1 MTLARHLAA
10 ARVPRYTSYPTAAD
24 FTSAV
29 GPEQAARWLGEI
41 ESDEPIS
48 VYLHVPYCRDICH
61 YCGCHAKAAR
71 RESVV
76 DAFRTALLA
85 EIALVARHA
94 KAPVRIGRIAWG
106 GGTPSILGLGGL
118 ASILSRLRESF
129 DMRLLA
135 EHAIELDPRTVDP
148 GLAVGLA
155 ALGVTRASLGVQDLD
170 PQVQE
175 AIGRF
180 QPQPQVRRAVDALR
194 AAGIGR
200 LNFDLVYGL
209 PHQTEASLRRTL
221 DAVVDL
227 APSRIAFYGYA
238 HLPARRANQRLIDE
252 EALPGPQARL
262 RQAALIGD
270 TLETAGFER
279 IGIDHFARPDDPLA
293 VAARQGRLR
302 RNFQGYTDDPHDVLI
317 GFGPS
322 AISKLPG
329 GFAQNASDIGHWR
342 AEVTAG
348 KLATRRGHGFTG
360 DDRIRARLIE
370 SLMCIFLTELGEA
383 DLRIADELALLR
395 PFVMEGLIELER
407 GQLRL
412 TENGRPFVRLV
423 AAAFDRFRTEA
434 DQTFSEA
441 V

>member
-29 GPEQAARWLGEI
+29 GPEQAARWLGDVA
-41 ESDEPIS
+41 SDEPVSAYI
-48 VYLHVPYCRDICH
+48 HIPYCRDICH

-71 RESVV
+71 RESVI
-76 DAFRTALLA
+76 DAFRSTLLA
-85 EIALVARHA
+85 EIALAARHLRDRVA
-94 KAPVRIGRIAWG
+94 IGRINWG
-106 GGTPSILGLGGL
+106 GGTPSILGLDGL
-118 ASILSRLRESF
+118 ASVLSELRDNF
-129 DMRLLA
+129 DLGALA
-135 EHAIELDPRTVDP
+135 EHAIELDPRLVDP
-148 GLAVGLA
+148 GFALGLA

-170 PQVQE
+170 PVVQE

-180 QPQPQVRRAVDALR
+180 QPQRQVQRAVDVLR

-209 PHQTEASLRRTL
+209 PHQTEASLQRTL
-221 DAVVDL
+221 ESVL
-227 APSRIAFYGYA
+227 AMAPDRIAFYGYA
-238 HLPARRANQRLIDE
+238 HLPSRRANQRLIDE
-252 EALPGPQARL
+252 SALPGPEARL
-262 RQAALIGD
+262 AQASTIARS
-270 TLETAGFER
+270 LEKAGFER

-293 VAARQGRLR
+293 VAVRQGRLR
-302 RNFQGYTDDPHDVLI
+302 RNFQGYTDDPNDVLI

-348 KLATRRGHGFTG
+348 RLATRRGHGFSG
-360 DDRIRARLIE
+360 DDRNRARVIE
-370 SLMCIFLTELGEA
+370 RLMCTFSTELEETHH
-383 DLRIADELALLR
+383 RFADELALLR
-395 PFVMEGLIELER
+395 PFAREGLIELE
-407 GQLRL
+407 GGHLKL

-423 AAAFDRFRTEA
+423 AAVFDRFRTEA
-434 DQTFSEA
+434 EQAFSEA